1 MKTVIFFVKKFPVL
15 SQTFVIDQINGL
27 IDRGANVQIVSF
39 YEEKQKVSLQSL
51 EKHNLLDR
59 TRFVTPLNAQKVK
72 KPLKFLFLRFFYTAV
87 HIKYKKLQPI
97 VDFAK
102 YAVSKDKVNLAYE
115 VAITAWK
122 NRDNCFEADSII
134 AHFGNNG
141 VVASKLLSA
150 GLLKG
155 KLNTVFHGYEISE
168 YDNIAFWKEEYVK
181 LSKNSRLLPISNFWK
196 NRLENWGALSNSI
209 SVLRMGVDT
218 GKFAFYDRP
227 IAKPVKI
234 VSVARA
240 TEKKGLEYAIRA
252 MAGLNDDYHLSII
265 GGGALEKHLITLS
278 KELGVTNRVT
288 FYGAKPPSFVKS
300 TLDESDIFLL
310 PSVTDSVGDMEGVP
324 VALMEAMASGLIV
337 ISTFHSGIPELI
349 DNEKS
354 GFLVPERD
362 SIAISTAITKASSSD
377 NLSNLRREARSKV
390 ESEFNSQTLAQ
401 HLFDL
406 V

>member
-27 IDRGANVQIVSF
+27 IEHGTDVQIVSF
-39 YEEKQKVSLQSL
+39 YEEKQKVPLQSL
-51 EKHNLLDR
+51 EKHNLLGR
-59 TRFVTPLNAQKVK
+59 TRFITPPNAQKVK
-72 KPLKFLFLRFFYTAV
+72 KPLKLLFLRFFYLAV

-97 VDFAK
+97 MDFSK
-102 YAVSKDKVNLAYE
+102 YAVSKGKVNLAYE

-122 NRDNCFEADSII
+122 NKESCFKADSII

-141 VVASKLLSA
+141 VIANKLLSV

-168 YDNIAFWKEEYVK
+168 YDNVAFWKDEYVE
-181 LSKNSRLLPISNFWK
+181 LSKNSHLLPISNFWK
-196 NRLENWGALSNSI
+196 NRLENWGAPTKSI

-218 GKFAFYDRP
+218 DKFAFSDRP
-227 IAKPVKI
+227 IVKPVKI

-240 TEKKGLEYAIRA
+240 TEKKGLEYAIKA
-252 MAGLNDDYHLSII
+252 MAELNDDYHLSII
-265 GGGALEKHLITLS
+265 GGGALEKQLIALS
-278 KELGVTNRVT
+278 EELDVTSRVT
-288 FYGAKPPSFVKS
+288 FHGAKPPSFVKG

-310 PSVTDSVGDMEGVP
+310 PSVTDSMGDMEGVP

-349 DNEKS
+349 DNERS

-362 SIAISTAITKASSSD
+362 SKAISAAIMKASSSD
-377 NLSNLRREARSKV
+377 NLSNLRREARKKV
-390 ESEFNSQTLAQ
+390 ESEFNSRSLARD
-401 HLFDL
+401 LYDL

>member
-1 MKTVIFFVKKFPVL
+1 M
-15 SQTFVIDQINGL
+15 SQTFVVDQINGL
-27 IDRGANVQIVSF
+27 IAHGADVRIISL
-39 YEEKQKVSLQSL
+39 YREEQKVPLQSL
-51 EKHNLLDR
+51 DRYNLLSR
-59 TRFVTPLNAQKVK
+59 TEFICPPNAQKVK
-72 KPLKFLFLRFFYTAV
+72 KPLKLLFLRFFYLAV

-97 VDFAK
+97 MDFAK
-102 YAVSKDKVNLAYE
+102 YAVSKGKVNLAYE

-122 NRDNCFEADSII
+122 NKKTCFEADSII

-141 VVASKLLSA
+141 VIANKLLSA

-168 YDNIAFWKEEYVK
+168 YDNVAFWKDEYVE
-181 LSKNSRLLPISNFWK
+181 LSKNSHLLPISNFWK
-196 NRLENWGALSNSI
+196 NRLENWGAPTKSI

-218 GKFAFYDRP
+218 DKFAFNDRL
-227 IAKPVKI
+227 IVKPVKI

-252 MAGLNDDYHLSII
+252 MAELNDDYHLSII
-265 GGGALEKHLITLS
+265 GGGALENHLIALS
-278 KELGVTNRVT
+278 EELDVTSRVT
-288 FYGAKPPSFVKS
+288 FYGAKPPNFVKS
-300 TLDESDIFLL
+300 TLEESDIFLL
-310 PSVTDSVGDMEGVP
+310 PSVTDTMGDMEGVP

-349 DNEKS
+349 DNERS

-362 SIAISTAITKASSSD
+362 STALSAAISKASSFD
-377 NLSNLRREARSKV
+377 NLSNLRREARKKV
-390 ESEFNSQTLAQ
+390 ESEFNSRSLAKD
-401 HLFDL
+401 LYDL

>member
-27 IDRGANVQIVSF
+27 IERGTDVQIVSF
-39 YEEKQKVSLQSL
+39 YEEKQKVPLESL
-51 EKHNLLDR
+51 ERYNLLNR
-59 TRFVTPLNAQKVK
+59 TRFVTPPNAQKVK
-72 KPLKFLFLRFFYTAV
+72 KPLKLLFLRFFYTAV

-102 YAVSKDKVNLAYE
+102 YAVSKDKINLAYE
-115 VAITAWK
+115 VAITAWN
-122 NRDNCFEADSII
+122 NRDNCFEADSIV

-141 VVASKLLSA
+141 VIANKLLSS

-168 YDNIAFWKEEYVK
+168 YDNIAFWKDEYIE
-181 LSKNSRLLPISNFWK
+181 LSKNSHLLPISNFWK
-196 NRLENWGALSNSI
+196 SRLENWGAPSNSI
-209 SVLRMGVDT
+209 AVLRMGVDT
-218 GKFAFYDRP
+218 NRFAFSDRP
-227 IAKPVKI
+227 IVKPVKI

-252 MAGLNDDYHLSII
+252 MAELNDDYHLSII
-265 GGGALEKHLITLS
+265 GGGALEKQLIALS
-278 KELGVTNRVT
+278 EELGVTSRVT
-288 FYGAKPPSFVKS
+288 FYGAKSPSFVKS
-300 TLDESDIFLL
+300 TLDDSDIFLL
-310 PSVTDSVGDMEGVP
+310 PSVTDSMGDMEGVP

-354 GFLVPERD
+354 GFLVPEKD
-362 SIAISTAITKASSSD
+362 SSAISSAILKASSSD
-377 NLSNLRREARSKV
+377 SLSTLRHEARKKV
-390 ESEFNSQTLAQ
+390 ENEFNSQTLAKN
-401 HLFDL
+401 LYDL